1 MTTLSEIAKKLVSP
15 GKGILAVDDF
25 RPGITKRFE
34 KHGIAS
40 TAETRR
46 DYREMLFTSSA
57 ITNYISGVIL
67 YDETFHQSARNGQS
81 IPDLIKSTRALVG
94 IKLDLGQQ
102 PLANTNGE
110 LITIGLDDLR
120 TRIADYKAQGASF
133 AKWRAVLSISAS
145 LPTHNAIH
153 ANAHTLARYAA
164 ICQAEGLVPIVEPDI
179 LMSGDHTI
187 NRCADITAQVL
198 EMQFEELAIAG
209 VDLAAMILKPNMITA
224 GSTCPSKPTSADV
237 ADATLD
243 VLRRHVPTEVAG
255 IAFLSGGQSS
265 ADATT
270 HLRLMN
276 QSQNPWPLTFSYN
289 RALQDDALR
298 IWAGRDENI
307 PAAQVAFTHQ
317 AKCNSLAS
325 LGRST

>member
-1 MTTLSEIAKKLVSP
+1 MTTLSEIAKKLVSS

-25 RPGITKRFE
+25 TPGITKRFE
-34 KHGIAS
+34 KHGIVS
-40 TAETRR
+40 TVETRR
-46 DYREMLFTSSA
+46 DYREMLFTSGA
-57 ITNYISGVIL
+57 MPDYISGVIL
-67 YDETFHQSARNGQS
+67 YDETFRQSARNGQS
-81 IPDLIKSTRALVG
+81 IPDLIKNSGALVG
-94 IKLDLGQQ
+94 IKLDLSQQ
-102 PLANTNGE
+102 PIANTGGE
-110 LITIGLDDLR
+110 QITIGLDDLR

-133 AKWRAVLSISAS
+133 AKWRAVFLINAS
-145 LPTHNAIH
+145 LPSRNAIH
-153 ANAHTLARYAA
+153 ANAHALARYAA

-198 EMQFEELAIAG
+198 EMQFEELSIAG
-209 VDLAAMILKPNMITA
+209 VDLVTMILKPNMITA
-224 GSTCPSKPTSADV
+224 GSTCLIKPTHADV
-237 ADATLD
+237 AATTLK
-243 VLRRHVPTEVAG
+243 VLHRLVPAEVAG

-265 ADATT
+265 ADATA
-270 HLRLMN
+270 HLQLMN
-276 QSQNPWPLTFSYN
+276 HSQNPWPLTFSFN

-325 LGRST
+325 LGKPA